1 MSKAA
6 KIPAPSIKRLAY
18 YSRPLEELLESGP
31 PVISSEGLATLCGVQ
46 PAQVRKDLAYFGE
59 FGVRGV
65 GYNVR
70 ELLQEIK
77 RILATDRRVPL
88 CIVGVGNLG
97 TSLIENENFKKR
109 GYIFE
114 AAFDSDPGKQ
124 GQKLSY
130 GLIIEP
136 NSRIKPV
143 CQAKQIEIGVIATPP
158 HVAQKVCRRLLDAG
172 VRGILNFSPIQ
183 VRTTAEVQA
192 ENVDF
197 TVKLENLAYHLH
209 RLDESTR

>member
-1 MSKAA
+1 MSKAV
-6 KIPAPSIKRLAY
+6 KIPAPTIKRLAF

-31 PVISSEGLATLCGVQ
+31 PVISSEGLADLCGVQ

-70 ELLQEIK
+70 ELLHEIK
-77 RILATDRRVPL
+77 HILSTDRRMPL

-114 AAFDSDPGKQ
+114 AAFDSDPEKQ
-124 GQKLSY
+124 GQKLSC
-130 GLIIEP
+130 GLVIEP
-136 NSRIKPV
+136 NSRIKEV
-143 CQAKQIEIGVIATPP
+143 CQEKRIEIGVIATPP
-158 HVAQKVCRRLLDAG
+158 QVAQRVCRLLVDAG
-172 VRGILNFSPIQ
+172 VGGILNFSPIQ
-183 VRTTAEVQA
+183 VRSTAEVKI

-209 RLDESTR
+209 RLYESGT